1 MTTQEKKS
9 MMFGMVEQWQE
20 SGLSQ
25 AAFAQSQNITLVK
38 FRYWIQKHRQSQESG
53 SFIQLNGFSTSCGIN
68 IRYPNGV
75 ELILPAQIPLA
86 VVKSLINY

>member
-1 MTTQEKKS
+1 MTKQEKKS
-9 MMFGMVEQWQE
+9 TMFGIVEQWQK
-20 SGLSQ
+20 SGISQ
-25 AAFAQSQNITLVK
+25 AAFAQSQNLTLVK

-53 SFIQLNGFSTSCGIN
+53 SFIQLNGFSSSCGIS

-75 ELILPAQIPLA
+75 ELTIPAQTPLA